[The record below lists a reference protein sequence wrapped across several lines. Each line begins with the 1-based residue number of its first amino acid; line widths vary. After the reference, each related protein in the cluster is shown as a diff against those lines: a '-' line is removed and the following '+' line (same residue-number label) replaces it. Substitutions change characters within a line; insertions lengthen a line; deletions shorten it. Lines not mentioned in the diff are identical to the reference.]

1 MTPATSQRL
10 RLLASVLTVLL
21 GLALLA
27 GGGFYLALRSSLPPL
42 DGAHQLT
49 GLSAPVAIERD
60 ALGVPTIRAASRM
73 DAARALGWL
82 HGQDRFFQMDLLRRN
97 AAGELSVL
105 VGARALPRDRA
116 HRRHGFRAVAEKAL
130 ARLPAAERAL
140 LEAYA
145 AGVNAGLAS
154 LGARPFEYL
163 VQRVTPEPWTPV
175 DSMLAIYSMT
185 LDLQDNEGRRELT
198 RMTLRDQFGLEG
210 LAFFD
215 PTVTSDDV
223 ALDGSTAPTAP
234 IPSARILNIRPK
246 KTAGWTTPDRGP
258 ESFPFL
264 RPDSETVVGSN
275 AFAVAGARSATG
287 GALLA
292 GDMHLGL
299 NVPGVWYRVQL
310 EWQEGSVARRLVGAG
325 LPGMPVVV
333 VGSNG
338 RVAWAFTNS
347 QIDVADLVVVEQ
359 PSGLEEWYHAP
370 GQADDLKLET
380 RTEVIRVK
388 GGDDVRLETKWTI
401 WGPLVGKD
409 EQGRALALRWTMH
422 DPAAADLRILGLE
435 SADNVA
441 AAVAAVRGAGAPAL
455 NCVLAD
461 RDGEIAWTIVG
472 RIPDR
477 RGFDGRLPVS
487 WMYGDRTWRGLL
499 APEQTPAVATHAERI
514 PGAIAAQDG
523 FVWSANQRQ
532 IGGTALKVLG
542 DGGYARPYRA
552 AQIREGLA
560 RLTQATPHDLL
571 KIQLDDRAQF
581 QAFWHAQL
589 MTTLTADALAQQPAR
604 ARLKAA
610 VEKWEG
616 RASID
621 AVSYRLV
628 REFRLAVQ
636 GRMFRPIFA
645 GCVEANPKF
654 NWSNLALEPATRALL
669 QERPMHLLAP
679 EYASWDQ
686 LLLAAADE
694 VIEQME
700 RQNGSLAKAT
710 WGRRNTLQ
718 MKHPFAAGLP
728 GWLPNWLGMPA
739 EQLPGSEDMPNAQ
752 TPNHGA
758 SQRMV
763 VAPGR
768 EQEGIYHQPGGQS
781 GHPLS
786 PYFRAGHA
794 AWVKGEP
801 TPLLP
806 GPAQHQVKLVP
817 AQASGS

>member
-21 GLALLA
+21 VVALLA
-27 GGGFYLALRSSLPPL
+27 AGGFYLALRASLPPL
-42 DGAHQLT
+42 EGEHQLR
-49 GLSAPVAIERD
+49 GLTAGVAIERD
-60 ALGVPTIRAASRM
+60 ALGVPTIRAANRV

-97 AAGELSVL
+97 AAGELSAL

-116 HRRHGFRAVAEKAL
+116 HRRHGFRATAAQAL
-130 ARLPAAERAL
+130 ARLPAADRAL

-154 LGARPFEYL
+154 LSVRPFEYL

-215 PTVTSDDV
+215 PTMTSDDA

-234 IPSARILNIRPK
+234 IPGERILNLRPK
-246 KTAGWTTPDRGP
+246 KTAGWNPPAQSAGA
-258 ESFPFL
+258 FPFAD
-264 RPDSETVVGSN
+264 RDPETVVGSN
-275 AFAVAGARSATG
+275 AFAVAGTRTATG

-310 EWQEGSVARRLVGAG
+310 EWQDGSATRRVVGAG
-325 LPGMPVVV
+325 LPGMPAVV

-359 PSGLEEWYHAP
+359 PSGLVDWYHAP
-370 GQADDLKLET
+370 GQPDDLKFET

-388 GGDDVRLETKWTI
+388 GGDDVKLETQWTV
-401 WGPLVGKD
+401 WGPVVGKD
-409 EQGRALALRWTMH
+409 EQGRPLALRWTVH

-435 SADNVA
+435 MADTVA
-441 AAVAAVRGAGAPAL
+441 GALAAVRGAGTPAL

-461 RDGEIAWTIVG
+461 RDGEIAWTIAG

-487 WMYGDRTWRGLL
+487 WMYGDRRWQGLL
-499 APEQTPAVATHAERI
+499 APEKTPTVATHAEKI
-514 PGAIAAQDG
+514 PGAIAAPDG
-523 FVWSANQRQ
+523 FIWSANQRQ
-532 IGGTALKVLG
+532 IGGAALRVLG

-552 AQIREGLA
+552 AQIRELLG
-560 RLTQATPHDLL
+560 RLTAATPRDLL
-571 KIQLDDRAQF
+571 AVQLDDRAQF
-581 QAFWHAQL
+581 QEFWHRQL
-589 MTTLTADALAQQPAR
+589 MATLTPAAVAQQPSR

-610 VEKWEG
+610 AGKWEG
-616 RASID
+616 RASIE

-636 GRMFRPIFA
+636 SRMFRPIFA

-654 NWSNLALEPATRALL
+654 NWSNLTLEPATRALL
-669 QERPMHLLAP
+669 EERPLHLLAP
-679 EYASWDQ
+679 EYAAWDQ
-686 LLLAAADE
+686 LLLASADE

-700 RQNGSLAKAT
+700 RQSSSLAQAT

-728 GWLPNWLGMPA
+728 SWLPNWLGMPA
-739 EQLPGSEDMPNAQ
+739 EPLPGSEDMPNAQ
-752 TPNHGA
+752 TPTHGA

-768 EQEGIYHQPGGQS
+768 EQEGIYHQPAGQS

-786 PYFRAGHA
+786 LYFRAGHN
-794 AWVKGEP
+794 AWAKGEP

-806 GPAQHQVKLVP
+806 GTTEHRVALVP
-817 AQASGS
+817 

>member
-21 GLALLA
+21 VAALLA
-27 GGGFYLALRSSLPPL
+27 GGGFYLALRASLPPL
-42 DGAHQLT
+42 DGEHRLPGLT
-49 GLSAPVAIERD
+49 GAVAIERD
-60 ALGVPTIRAASRM
+60 ALGVPSIRATTRA

-97 AAGELSVL
+97 AAGELSAL
-105 VGARALPRDRA
+105 VGARALSRDRA
-116 HRRHGFRAVAEKAL
+116 HRRHGFRSVAEKAL

-140 LEAYA
+140 LEAYT

-163 VQRVTPEPWTPV
+163 VQRVAPEPWTPV

-215 PTVTSDDV
+215 PTMTSDDA

-234 IPSARILNIRPK
+234 IPSARVLNLRPK
-246 KTAGWTTPDRGP
+246 KAAAWTPPD
-258 ESFPFL
+258 SAFDAFPFI
-264 RPDSETVVGSN
+264 RPDPETVVGSN
-275 AFAVAGARSATG
+275 AFAVAGARTATG

-310 EWQEGSVARRLVGAG
+310 EWQEGSVTRRVVGAG
-325 LPGMPVVV
+325 LPGMPAVV

-359 PSGLEEWYHAP
+359 PSGLEDWYHAP
-370 GQADDLKLET
+370 GQPDDLKFEP

-388 GGDDVRLETKWTI
+388 GGDDVKLETKWTI
-401 WGPLVGKD
+401 WGPVVGKD
-409 EQGRALALRWTMH
+409 EQGRPLALRWTIH
-422 DPAAADLRILGLE
+422 DPAAADMRFLGLE
-435 SADNVA
+435 AADTIA
-441 AAVAAVRGAGAPAL
+441 AAVAAVRGAGTPAL

-461 RDGEIAWTIVG
+461 RAGDIAWTIAG

-487 WMYGDRTWRGLL
+487 WMYGDRTWQGLL
-499 APEQTPAVATHAERI
+499 APEKTPVVATHAEQI
-514 PGAIAAQDG
+514 PGAIPAADA
-523 FVWSANQRQ
+523 FLWSANQRQ
-532 IGGTALKVLG
+532 IGGAALKVLG
-542 DGGYARPYRA
+542 DGGYTRPYRA
-552 AQIREGLA
+552 AQIRDRLA
-560 RLTQATPHDLL
+560 QLTQATPRDLL
-571 KIQLDDRAQF
+571 AIQLDDRALF

-589 MTTLTADALAQQPAR
+589 LATLTPEAVAQRPAR
-604 ARLKAA
+604 SRLKAA

-616 RASID
+616 RASIE

-636 GRMFRPIFA
+636 GRMFRPMFA

-654 NWSNLALEPATRALL
+654 NWGNLTLEPATRALL
-669 QERPMHLLAP
+669 KERPLHLLAP
-679 EYASWDQ
+679 EYASWDD

-700 RQNGSLAKAT
+700 RQNGTLAKAT

-728 GWLPNWLGMPA
+728 NWLPNWLGMPA
-739 EQLPGSEDMPNAQ
+739 EPLPGSEDMPNAQ
-752 TPNHGA
+752 TPTHGA

-763 VAPGR
+763 VSPGR

-794 AWVKGEP
+794 AWVTGEP

-806 GPAQHQVKLVP
+806 GAAEHRVALKP
-817 AQASGS
+817 